1 MYETSAK
8 EQITKLEVEV
18 KVANAQLREITYVN
32 KDNVA
37 QIDQLRKSLTLSE
50 KETMVLKTRVE
61 ESQKHVEELQSERKN
76 LERNQTELD
85 VAKST
90 SKNTL
95 NRFILALQN
104 MLALVK
110 MDEFPLDEAIREL
123 LQLVQDTFGD
133 ELQLDHILDE
143 DDQPVEIELQVH
155 EDITDEERMSRQR
168 RAAARRKGI
177 INIENMDDEEESS
190 ETTER
195 EVIRMSRC
203 RKSKLDHL
211 VNKLQ
216 REIAQKSEFIADLE
230 SVVVEQ
236 NRTIS
241 QLSTTTKQ
249 QTRVIFQFECQK
261 GMLESDLET
270 TTLMLFKARAEK
282 QTVEFTLEQVRI
294 DLVLQTN
301 RAFQTEVTLA
311 TLRREFDMQG
321 IVYEDLL
328 ATIWRQYEHDLYM
341 RSLRREKAVQ
351 ATVSL
356 SDEGSQTLVPQRNPA
371 LERPRIASQYIPND
385 ASGSSETLL
394 QKISRA
400 TRELLPGVANEM
412 DLHFTVGK
420 LKRSPKQQ
428 NRQSLVRPLAS
439 SPRSSR
445 TQLKAQVSTDE
456 SRRKHPGKYRSTR
469 EAEAS
474 TLPVLDDNT
483 SGSSPSKGLIHHMNE
498 FGTSQHVLVS
508 PARPPFYKDPSNIE
522 LSRRPPAH
530 ESPRTRKVK
539 PRKPNTDCHLVL
551 DTQYEERVESVVPKA
566 RQTTRSPI
574 HLPKPQQLSPT
585 TSASTL
591 RYNRSF
597 LRAGMEVLRNTGSS
611 ENPLPYR
618 GEESDDS
625 SSLYESSDEDGPALS
640 PSRLA
645 AAVSGFN
652 REQLS
657 LQEAAWESQAFSE
670 DGNKQDDTRTGTE
683 IDGELATPD
692 QLSSFTPAMLYPIL
706 PNQ

>member
-1 MYETSAK
+1 MTEKSAGKLQFDNSVYYKGMENDDKGLPPTSTRVNDDLVIDLSLTIPPSEVSPGRTKDPTATLAAISARLATVVPPAESEITRINREVLAALNAKKQTLRANNDQLKQDFVVQGMEKDKVQNEKLGLQEQVEKAQEEIERLEELKAQVDKDLIENQRKQSHLEARLQTMKEEFDIEVETCMRAQDKLRIERLLNQKMELEALVEAGKLDQALDAELQHNKRVYSTGQQAFLHSERIAEQLRQHTQELEKNYEKAKKNVMTLKERFKMYETSAK

-328 ATIWRQYEHDLYM
+328 ATIWRH
-341 RSLRREKAVQ
+341 
-351 ATVSL
+351 
-356 SDEGSQTLVPQRNPA
+356 
-371 LERPRIASQYIPND
+371 
-385 ASGSSETLL
+385 
-394 QKISRA
+394 
-400 TRELLPGVANEM
+400 
-412 DLHFTVGK
+412 
-420 LKRSPKQQ
+420 
-428 NRQSLVRPLAS
+428 
-439 SPRSSR
+439 
-445 TQLKAQVSTDE
+445 
-456 SRRKHPGKYRSTR
+456 
-469 EAEAS
+469 
-474 TLPVLDDNT
+474 
-483 SGSSPSKGLIHHMNE
+483 
-498 FGTSQHVLVS
+498 
-508 PARPPFYKDPSNIE
+508 
-522 LSRRPPAH
+522 
-530 ESPRTRKVK
+530 
-539 PRKPNTDCHLVL
+539 
-551 DTQYEERVESVVPKA
+551 
-566 RQTTRSPI
+566 
-574 HLPKPQQLSPT
+574 
-585 TSASTL
+585 
-591 RYNRSF
+591 
-597 LRAGMEVLRNTGSS
+597 
-611 ENPLPYR
+611 
-618 GEESDDS
+618 
-625 SSLYESSDEDGPALS
+625 DEDGPALS